1 MNAQEAAL
9 AISNLRKQGRWER
22 AIEEGRVAI
31 KQWPTDR
38 GLRLAIAWCL
48 WKRVTEALKQD
59 LDDHIWLSVRR
70 DLKVVSEWANEAAGP
85 SGYDRY
91 DPLPLLVGTVM
102 RAAKKEN
109 KPSRVV
115 EASAF
120 AEPNRL
126 PDTPSK
132 DFASHRMQWFSYL
145 SWAYEESGNWS
156 EIGRAH
162 V

>member
-70 DLKVVSEWANEAAGP
+70 DLKVVSEWANEAATSG
-85 SGYDRY
+85 GYDPY
-91 DPLPLLVGTVM
+91 DPLPILVGTVM
-102 RAAKKEN
+102 RAAKKQN
-109 KPSRVV
+109 MASRVL

-120 AEPNRL
+120 ADPNRL
-126 PDTPSK
+126 PALRSSS
-132 DFASHRMQWFSYL
+132 FASHRMQWL
-145 SWAYEESGNWS
+145 SSVTWA
-156 EIGRAH
+156 
-162 V
+162 

>member
-91 DPLPLLVGTVM
+91 D
-102 RAAKKEN
+102 
-109 KPSRVV
+109 
-115 EASAF
+115 
-120 AEPNRL
+120 
-126 PDTPSK
+126 
-132 DFASHRMQWFSYL
+132 Q
-145 SWAYEESGNWS
+145 
-156 EIGRAH
+156 IGRAH